1 MKDFKNIAYELRSYD
16 GKINK
21 RYWTYGRARRAAS
34 KLIDKDIMC
43 GIWAL
48 VVNIKEDGMDD
59 LDTLR
64 WEQVI
69 GC

>member
-1 MKDFKNIAYELRSYD
+1 MKKTISYELRSYD

-21 RYWTYGRARRAAS
+21 GYRTYGRARRAAG
-34 KLIDKDIMC
+34 KLIDNNIWC

-48 VVNIKEDGMDD
+48 VVNVKEDGLDD